1 MPKLPVER
9 DVALIEEHQADQ
21 RDGLDRHEDQ
31 EETDDCCDCV
41 LELPGSCVHRGA
53 STLITG

>member
-1 MPKLPVER
+1 MPKLQVER

-21 RDGLDRHEDQ
+21 EGLDRHAGN
-31 EETDDCCDCV
+31 EETGDREVCSSC
-41 LELPGSCVHRGA
+41 PGSCVHRGA